1 MVVAVELLAKELLV
15 SLFESAGLLVVG
27 VDGLCVLAAP

>member
-15 SLFESAGLLVVG
+15 SLFESAGLVVG
-27 VDGLCVLAAP
+27 VDGLRVLAAP